1 MENYSERNFIMK
13 KTSILLALVATL
25 TLGLC
30 TACKFQTKV
39 AVVDLAAVVSNS
51 EQVKALQAE
60 QNAKA
65 QELTQWLQN
74 AQNEVN
80 KQKDEEKKN
89 ALLQKYNAEFAQ
101 RREALAQQY
110 AKALQQVD
118 ASITETISNEAK
130 KLGYTL
136 VLAKGTTIYGGDD
149 ITEQVAKVVK

>member
-1 MENYSERNFIMK
+1 MK

-74 AQNEVN
+74 AQKEVN
-80 KQKDEEKKN
+80 KEKDEAKKN
-89 ALLQKYNAEFAQ
+89 ELLQKYNAEFAQ
-101 RREALAQQY
+101 KREALAQQY
-110 AKALQQVD
+110 AAALQKVD
-118 ASITETISNEAK
+118 ASITETITNEAK

>member
-1 MENYSERNFIMK
+1 
-13 KTSILLALVATL
+13 
-25 TLGLC
+25 
-30 TACKFQTKV
+30 
-39 AVVDLAAVVSNS
+39 VVDLAAVVSNS

-74 AQNEVN
+74 AQKEVN
-80 KQKDEEKKN
+80 KEKDEAKKN
-89 ALLQKYNAEFAQ
+89 ELLQKYNAEFAQ
-101 RREALAQQY
+101 KREALAQQY
-110 AKALQQVD
+110 AVALQKVD
-118 ASITETISNEAK
+118 ASITETITNEAK

>member
-1 MENYSERNFIMK
+1 MK

-65 QELTQWLQN
+65 QELTKWLQD
-74 AQNEVN
+74 AQAAVN

-89 ALLQKYNAEFAQ
+89 AMLQQYNAEFAQ
-101 RREALAQQY
+101 KREALAQQY
-110 AKALQQVD
+110 AQALQKVD
-118 ASITETISNEAK
+118 ASITETITNEAK

>member
-1 MENYSERNFIMK
+1 MK

-65 QELTQWLQN
+65 QELTKWLQD
-74 AQNEVN
+74 AQATVN

-89 ALLQKYNAEFAQ
+89 ALLQQYNAEFAQ
-101 RREALAQQY
+101 KREALAQQY
-110 AKALQQVD
+110 AAALQKVD
-118 ASITETISNEAK
+118 ASITETIANEAK

-136 VLAKGTTIYGGDD
+136 VLAKGATIYGGDD
-149 ITEQVAKVVK
+149 ITEKVAKVVK